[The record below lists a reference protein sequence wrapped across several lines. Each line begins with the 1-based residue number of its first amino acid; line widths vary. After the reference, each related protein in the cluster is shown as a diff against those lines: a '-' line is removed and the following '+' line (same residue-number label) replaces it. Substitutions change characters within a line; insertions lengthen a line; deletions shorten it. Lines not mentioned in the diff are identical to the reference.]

1 MNTPFLKTG
10 KLDFKAIEEIN
21 TALIILR
28 HFIELNAKLLPLLH
42 SLHTLENPSK
52 RDIEDK
58 DKIKAVFSTYKFES
72 NSSILLMNS
81 PILEIIQMNYISI
94 FQNAPEQETSYQ
106 LKRFQKEYAK
116 LVENWNLVSAS

>member
-58 DKIKAVFSTYKFES
+58 DKIKAVFSSYKFES

-106 LKRFQKEYAK
+106 LKRFQKEYTK

>member
-58 DKIKAVFSTYKFES
+58 DKIKSVFSTYKFES